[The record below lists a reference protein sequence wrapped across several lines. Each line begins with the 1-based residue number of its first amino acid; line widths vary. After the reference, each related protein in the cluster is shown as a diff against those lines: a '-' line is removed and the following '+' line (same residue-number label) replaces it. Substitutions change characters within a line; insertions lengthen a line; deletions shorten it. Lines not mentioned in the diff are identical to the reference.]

1 MYFIFIAKIEI
12 HIIVFQ
18 NRNITIIVILNNPPN
33 IIVSKIIREKIIK
46 NIQWGMEIYDL
57 RQKKICLSYKKG
69 LKAYKVE
76 YKRQFP
82 KKKILN

>member
-1 MYFIFIAKIEI
+1 
-12 HIIVFQ
+12 
-18 NRNITIIVILNNPPN
+18 
-33 IIVSKIIREKIIK
+33 
-46 NIQWGMEIYDL
+46 MEIYDL

-82 KKKILN
+82 KKKILNWRILLY